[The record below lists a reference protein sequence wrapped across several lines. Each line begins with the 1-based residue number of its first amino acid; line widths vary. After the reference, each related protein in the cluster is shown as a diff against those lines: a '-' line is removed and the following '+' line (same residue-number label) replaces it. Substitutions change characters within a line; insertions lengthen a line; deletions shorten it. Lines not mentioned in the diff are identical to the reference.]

1 MWEVRI
7 RISSKPCCDA
17 YQLTRV
23 GLVKL
28 SYLWA
33 VQMINISSTFIYPIK
48 KTFPDAKVKTKHMY
62 KCYFLI
68 LIMDPVFR
76 VPFIKYI
83 LHFKT
88 TLTVSLHLKL
98 KRKVMSA
105 CLTSLVVKY
114 IIKLY
119 SLHWLTRIGFSS
131 DILKVWQFQNIFMLP
146 LSYFFLIFSCDSYF
160 VFS

>member
-1 MWEVRI
+1 
-7 RISSKPCCDA
+7 
-17 YQLTRV
+17 
-23 GLVKL
+23 
-28 SYLWA
+28 
-33 VQMINISSTFIYPIK
+33 MINISSTFIYPIK
-48 KTFPDAKVKTKHMY
+48 KTFPDAKVKTKYMY

-68 LIMDPVFR
+68 LNPVFLQIR

-119 SLHWLTRIGFSS
+119 SLH
-131 DILKVWQFQNIFMLP
+131 
-146 LSYFFLIFSCDSYF
+146 
-160 VFS
+160 

>member
-1 MWEVRI
+1 MLWC
-7 RISSKPCCDA
+7 ISANKGWTCK
-17 YQLTRV
+17 
-23 GLVKL
+23 VKL
-28 SYLWA
+28 SVSIPDDIY
-33 VQMINISSTFIYPIK
+33 ISSTFIYPIK
-48 KTFPDAKVKTKHMY
+48 KTFPDAKVKTKYMY

-68 LIMDPVFR
+68 LIMDPVFLQIR

-119 SLHWLTRIGFSS
+119 SLHWLTCVGFSS

-146 LSYFFLIFSCDSYF
+146 LSYFFLIISCDYYF

>member
-48 KTFPDAKVKTKHMY
+48 KTFPDAKVKTKYMY

-68 LIMDPVFR
+68 LIMDPVFLQIR

-131 DILKVWQFQNIFMLP
+131 DILKV
-146 LSYFFLIFSCDSYF
+146 
-160 VFS
+160 

>member
-48 KTFPDAKVKTKHMY
+48 KTFPDAKVKTKYMY
-62 KCYFLI
+62 KCYLLI

-88 TLTVSLHLKL
+88 TLTVSLHLKF

-131 DILKVWQFQNIFMLP
+131 DILKV
-146 LSYFFLIFSCDSYF
+146 
-160 VFS
+160 

>member
-1 MWEVRI
+1 
-7 RISSKPCCDA
+7 
-17 YQLTRV
+17 
-23 GLVKL
+23 
-28 SYLWA
+28 
-33 VQMINISSTFIYPIK
+33 
-48 KTFPDAKVKTKHMY
+48 
-62 KCYFLI
+62 
-68 LIMDPVFR
+68 MDPVFLEIR

-119 SLHWLTRIGFSS
+119 SLHWLTRTGFSS
-131 DILKVWQFQNIFMLP
+131 DILKVWQFQNMFMLP

>member
-1 MWEVRI
+1 
-7 RISSKPCCDA
+7 
-17 YQLTRV
+17 
-23 GLVKL
+23 
-28 SYLWA
+28 
-33 VQMINISSTFIYPIK
+33 MINISSTFIYPIK
-48 KTFPDAKVKTKHMY
+48 KTFPDAKVKTKYMY

-68 LIMDPVFR
+68 LIMDPVFLQIR

-88 TLTVSLHLKL
+88 TITVSLHLKL

>member
-1 MWEVRI
+1 
-7 RISSKPCCDA
+7 
-17 YQLTRV
+17 
-23 GLVKL
+23 
-28 SYLWA
+28 
-33 VQMINISSTFIYPIK
+33 MINISSTFIYPIK
-48 KTFPDAKVKTKHMY
+48 KTFPDAKVKTKYMY

-88 TLTVSLHLKL
+88 TLTVSLHLKF

-119 SLHWLTRIGFSS
+119 SLH
-131 DILKVWQFQNIFMLP
+131 
-146 LSYFFLIFSCDSYF
+146 
-160 VFS
+160 

>member
-1 MWEVRI
+1 
-7 RISSKPCCDA
+7 
-17 YQLTRV
+17 
-23 GLVKL
+23 
-28 SYLWA
+28 
-33 VQMINISSTFIYPIK
+33 
-48 KTFPDAKVKTKHMY
+48 MY

-88 TLTVSLHLKL
+88 TLTASLNLKL

-119 SLHWLTRIGFSS
+119 SLH
-131 DILKVWQFQNIFMLP
+131 
-146 LSYFFLIFSCDSYF
+146 
-160 VFS
+160 

>member
-1 MWEVRI
+1 
-7 RISSKPCCDA
+7 
-17 YQLTRV
+17 
-23 GLVKL
+23 
-28 SYLWA
+28 
-33 VQMINISSTFIYPIK
+33 
-48 KTFPDAKVKTKHMY
+48 
-62 KCYFLI
+62 
-68 LIMDPVFR
+68 MDPVFLEIR

-119 SLHWLTRIGFSS
+119 SLH
-131 DILKVWQFQNIFMLP
+131 
-146 LSYFFLIFSCDSYF
+146 
-160 VFS
+160 